1 MYKKIG
7 TGLLF
12 TMLWGTGSVAVK
24 FGLHS
29 ADALI
34 LAAVRFIGMG
44 LIFGPYYCF
53 LKKERFWPNKAEW
66 KSIFIYGFLSS
77 TLMLGTFFAAMP
89 YASAG
94 ISMLFIAVGPLLI
107 ALFSSIILKRKLSR
121 FEVIGMLIS
130 FTGLIVAS
138 VAALPTASIKP
149 TGIVLLTIYILAYAI
164 SSVYFSNIKLA
175 LSNAVFNIWQVFIG
189 GMLLLPLC
197 FLTGNYHIHKL
208 DANLFLTFAWLIIVL
223 SFIANQLWL
232 YLLDEDTVTAGN
244 WLFLTPIFGYAFGY
258 FLLGE
263 NVTLYALAG
272 TALVLIGLF
281 ISKKHNKSIKTGKSQ

>member
-7 TGLLF
+7 AGLLF

-34 LAAVRFIGMG
+34 LAAVRFIATG
-44 LIFGPYYCF
+44 LIFGPFYF
-53 LKKERFWPNKAEW
+53 FIDKKRFWPNKSEW

-77 TLMLGTFFAAMP
+77 TLMLGTFFAAMR
-89 YASAG
+89 YSSAG

-107 ALFSSIILKRKLSR
+107 ALFSTVILKRKLSR

-138 VAALPTASIKP
+138 AAALPAASIKP
-149 TGIVLLTIYILAYAI
+149 AGIILLTIYILAYAL
-164 SSVYFSNIKLA
+164 SSVYFSNIKLGI
-175 LSNAVFNIWQVFIG
+175 SNAVFNIWQVFIG
-189 GMLLLPLC
+189 GLMLLPFC
-197 FLTGNYHIHKL
+197 FLAGGYHIYQL
-208 DANLFLTFAWLIIVL
+208 DNTLFLTLAWLIVIL
-223 SFIANQLWL
+223 SFVANQLWL
-232 YLLDEDTVTAGN
+232 YLLDRDPVSAGN
-244 WLFLTPIFGYAFGY
+244 WLYLTPIFGYAYGY

-263 NVTLYALAG
+263 SITLYAVVG
-272 TALVLIGLF
+272 TILVLSGLI
-281 ISKKHNKSIKTGKSQ
+281 ISAKHKRFE